1 MGIVV
6 STTSTGRVVVVTTA
20 VFSTGVTP
28 APDLVVVVVDG
39 SFVVVVS
46 APNAM
51 TGIEM
56 LVPTKFEAAG
66 DELSVTFKLTV
77 DNLEKK
83 SVGIPE

>member
-28 APDLVVVVVDG
+28 APDLVVVVVVG

-46 APNAM
+46 ASNAM
-51 TGIEM
+51 TGIGK
-56 LVPTKFEAAG
+56 LAPRKFDPLG
-66 DELSVTFKLTV
+66 DAFETI
-77 DNLEKK
+77 DNATDDHLEKN
-83 SVGIPE
+83 SVGIPA

>member
-1 MGIVV
+1 
-6 STTSTGRVVVVTTA
+6 VTTA

-28 APDLVVVVVDG
+28 APDLVVVVVDVDG

-46 APNAM
+46 DSNAM

-66 DELSVTFKLTV
+66 DELFVTLKLTV

>member
-1 MGIVV
+1 
-6 STTSTGRVVVVTTA
+6 VTTA

-28 APDLVVVVVDG
+28 APDLVVVVVVVDG

-46 APNAM
+46 ASNAM

-66 DELSVTFKLTV
+66 DELSVTLKLTV

>member
-20 VFSTGVTP
+20 VFSTGVVPTP
-28 APDLVVVVVDG
+28 ALVVVVCGFD
-39 SFVVVVS
+39 VVVS
-46 APNAM
+46 GSTPT

-66 DELSVTFKLTV
+66 DELFVALKSTV
-77 DNLEKK
+77 DNLEKN
-83 SVGIPE
+83 SIGIPE

>member
-1 MGIVV
+1 
-6 STTSTGRVVVVTTA
+6 VTTA

-28 APDLVVVVVDG
+28 APDLVVVVVVVDG

-46 APNAM
+46 ASNAM

-66 DELSVTFKLTV
+66 DELFVTLKLTV

-83 SVGIPE
+83 SAGIPE